1 MGVTAPRAAPPPL
14 EPATRA
20 RGRRL
25 AIVSHPAGMTFR
37 TVFTEWVPTLALVGL
52 GAKEAVV
59 GLQSAFDPL
68 GHLLQLGVLRAVGR
82 VSMRRLLIFG
92 QIVAVVGAVPLLAYA
107 SLQAAPGPEAIAIVL
122 ASLAAATLGIAICD
136 TVWFPMLRSYVEP
149 GQVGR
154 FFGMLRSGWHLTLI
168 AYFLGAR
175 WWLEHHPGRLAPL
188 FAVGLAAGV
197 LRVLMIARLPERQD
211 VSGEGVS
218 LRAALAL
225 LRTHPRLR
233 HYLVG
238 VGAQGALWTATLPF
252 VIVLMRRVVGL
263 SEAEVLAAT
272 VATYAGGLVSL
283 YPWGRVVDRVG
294 PARVFRWT
302 SLGLA
307 AALLSLLGVREAG
320 PFAAAGLT
328 AFFFAA
334 AVLRSGFGVADTHVL
349 FELAPEEAPASLLV
363 VATVVTYLPRG
374 VAPLAVGFLL
384 DRLLAAGAEPLAT
397 YQGLFVAAAALQALV
412 FLPLRG
418 FGRREAA

>member
-1 MGVTAPRAAPPPL
+1 
-14 EPATRA
+14 
-20 RGRRL
+20 
-25 AIVSHPAGMTFR
+25 MTFR
-37 TVFTEWVPTLALVGL
+37 TIFTEWVPTLALVGL

-68 GHLLQLGVLRAVGR
+68 GHLVQLVVLRSVGR
-82 VSMRRLLIFG
+82 VPMRRLLVLG
-92 QIVAVVGAVPLLAYA
+92 QVVAVAGGVPLLAYA
-107 SLQAAPGPEAIAIVL
+107 SLAAEPGPRAIAVVL
-122 ASLAAATLGIAICD
+122 ASLAAATLGIAVCD

-154 FFGMLRSGWHLTLI
+154 FFGTLRSGWHLTLI

-175 WWLEHHPGRLAPL
+175 FWLAQHPGRLAPL
-188 FAVGLAAGV
+188 FAVGLAAGA
-197 LRVLMIARLPERQD
+197 LRVLLVARLPERRD
-211 VSGEGVS
+211 VTGEGAS

-225 LRTHPRLR
+225 LGTHPRLR
-233 HYLVG
+233 HYLLG
-238 VGAQGALWTATLPF
+238 VGGQGALWTATIPF

-263 SEAEVLAAT
+263 SEADVLATT

-302 SLGLA
+302 SFGLA
-307 AALLSLLGVREAG
+307 GALLSLLLFREPG
-320 PFAAAGLT
+320 PFAVAGLT

-349 FELAPEEAPASLLV
+349 FELAPEDAPASLIV
-363 VATVVTYLPRG
+363 VATAMTYLPRG

-384 DRLLAAGAEPLAT
+384 DRLLAAGAAPLTT
-397 YQGLFVAAAALQALV
+397 YHGLFVAAAALQALV

-418 FGRREAA
+418 FGRREPS